1 MSPADGKGPEVWG
14 QAMMARKLLR
24 RIHLIATFWFMSCAI
39 YLLAT
44 ALHQAGLEWWQIFS
58 LSGPSALAIVLLV
71 SLYLF
76 AFFRGADGARYIEIE
91 HPLTSCNCYLGFYVS
106 TPFLG
111 GLAALL
117 ASTGPS
123 DAANLLCSVSMG
135 TLATTFFVWI
145 VIDPAAGAVEMLLP
159 ASRRHRAERLTE
171 RSRFASWTVVQE
183 IETQVDELSSA
194 HTPHP
199 SAA

>member
-1 MSPADGKGPEVWG
+1 MSPADGKEPEVWG

-24 RIHLIATFWFMSCAI
+24 RIHLVATFWLMSCVI
-39 YLLAT
+39 YLLTT
-44 ALHQAGLEWWQIFS
+44 ALHQAGLEWWHIFS
-58 LSGPSALAIVLLV
+58 LSGPSALVIVLLV

-123 DAANLLCSVSMG
+123 DVANLLCTVSMG
-135 TLATTFFVWI
+135 TLSMTSLVWI
-145 VIDPAAGAVEMLLP
+145 VIDPAAGAIEMLLP
-159 ASRRHRAERLTE
+159 ASRRHRGERLAER
-171 RSRFASWTVVQE
+171 RRFASWTAMQE
-183 IETQVDELSSA
+183 IEIHADGA
-194 HTPHP
+194 PRP